1 MVNYFRTIDAPR
13 SREGTIS
20 MNMSSPR
27 SGFHA
32 PGHMTSGEDF
42 FDEQTAV
49 ASLNNFVTQYK
60 PMLSGTLSS
69 NPNTGRVQVDY
80 DKSTMSIVIR
90 QDNQKK
96 NFVKDKDSHV
106 DS

>member
-1 MVNYFRTIDAPR
+1 
-13 SREGTIS
+13 
-20 MNMSSPR
+20 
-27 SGFHA
+27 
-32 PGHMTSGEDF
+32 MTSGEDF

-90 QDNQKK
+90 
-96 NFVKDKDSHV
+96 
-106 DS
+106 